1 MTNVYR
7 TDPSDGKNISGK
19 LEGKDLAAL
28 LAAKTTPNNDG
39 FNTDAVSGATISSD
53 AVKYAVVNALRLPPV
68 HVSDKTVLAS
78 AVTGSW
84 GYTVTSISGWANIPL
99 SVSAASDT
107 AVYYTT
113 DGSTPTQEST
123 ELDLHNGSGSLRIS
137 CGGTADYPDGQKIP
151 VQFAAFDADG
161 NSSRVVT
168 VWVVFAKPQGAM
180 PFEAGD
186 YTATVDGI
194 TASVSVVND
203 YGCYPIIQ
211 AVTLDADAQA
221 AYADF
226 LPGLVA
232 EVCLKQSAD
241 IMPLDGY
248 DTAGQQKVLAAIAAA
263 VAQAGHPPAP
273 SCTVS
278 PEVPKYSGTYGPYAF
293 DSPPEVTLS
302 STAEGATLYYMQS
315 DSAYPYPT
323 SESDGWA
330 E

>member
-1 MTNVYR
+1 MTNDVKVRVTMVNGVIKAVEDNGTQVKDIRDEAYWGNVYR

-68 HVSDKTVLAS
+68 HVSDETVLAP

-168 VWVVFAKPQGAM
+168 VWVVLQSRRAL
-180 PFEAGD
+180 
-186 YTATVDGI
+186 
-194 TASVSVVND
+194 
-203 YGCYPIIQ
+203 CR
-211 AVTLDADAQA
+211 
-221 AYADF
+221 
-226 LPGLVA
+226 
-232 EVCLKQSAD
+232 LKQAT
-241 IMPLDGY
+241 ILQPW
-248 DTAGQQKVLAAIAAA
+248 TALR
-263 VAQAGHPPAP
+263 HR
-273 SCTVS
+273 
-278 PEVPKYSGTYGPYAF
+278 F
-293 DSPPEVTLS
+293 RL
-302 STAEGATLYYMQS
+302 
-315 DSAYPYPT
+315 
-323 SESDGWA
+323 
-330 E
+330 

>member
-68 HVSDKTVLAS
+68 HVSDETVLAP

-107 AVYYTT
+107 AVYYTM

-168 VWVVFAKPQGAM
+168 VWWYLQSRRAL
-180 PFEAGD
+180 
-186 YTATVDGI
+186 
-194 TASVSVVND
+194 
-203 YGCYPIIQ
+203 CR
-211 AVTLDADAQA
+211 
-221 AYADF
+221 
-226 LPGLVA
+226 
-232 EVCLKQSAD
+232 LKQAT
-241 IMPLDGY
+241 ILQPW
-248 DTAGQQKVLAAIAAA
+248 TALR
-263 VAQAGHPPAP
+263 HR
-273 SCTVS
+273 
-278 PEVPKYSGTYGPYAF
+278 F
-293 DSPPEVTLS
+293 RL
-302 STAEGATLYYMQS
+302 
-315 DSAYPYPT
+315 
-323 SESDGWA
+323 
-330 E
+330 